1 MAFVTSAGTLDKRDE
16 STRKALAEKADFIG
30 AIRLP
35 GGKNGAFKSNAGT
48 EVTTDIIFLQ
58 KNEHKVP
65 DPEKEIWISIGEMDE
80 GLPINRYFA
89 ENPNMVLGTV
99 VEGNKL
105 YGSGTMVIAEDGVD
119 LKEQISQAVS
129 QLSTAISDT
138 RTKEVYAKSA
148 DGAAIE
154 IPSVLRNYSFFAD
167 DKSGEI
173 YYKKPN
179 QTIRWNGNDSPSKK
193 KRMEA
198 FLTLRD
204 VTRGILQAQ
213 EENCSDTVLTA
224 LQGKL
229 NQSYDTFYE
238 SFGLL
243 HSSYNTSQLSDDVS
257 FPLVC
262 ALESKFEKEKLI
274 AKSDLFTKRT
284 IQPPKPIEHVDTP
297 QEALALSMAE
307 KACVDFDYMQKLT
320 DIPKEDIVSALTLA
334 KSIYPVPECSDDEK
348 IIYQE
353 ASEYLSGDIRKKLD
367 NAIEAAKNNPLF
379 EANISALQEVMP
391 EPLKAGD
398 IDVKIGATW
407 VDPKYYQQFL
417 YETLHTP
424 QSLQASERDSWMRK
438 LFGKKSIAIE
448 FAENQWH
455 ISNKGSDRS
464 VSATQTYGTSSKNA
478 YEIMENLLN
487 LRETKV
493 YKSVGYGEEK
503 KSVLDLDATRAAQ
516 RKAQKIEESFES
528 WIFQDPQRRADL
540 VDTYNRKFNAIRP
553 REYDGSHLTF
563 PGMNAGIQLH
573 GHQKNAIAH
582 AIYGGNTLFAHSVG
596 AGKTFEM
603 IATAMESKRLGL
615 CNKSL
620 FVVPNHLT
628 GQIGDDFLKLYPNAN
643 ILVTTKKDFEKKNR
657 QELFARIAS
666 GNFDAVIIGHSQLK
680 HIPLSQERQER
691 QLEEQIQDILSSI
704 EQLKHENG
712 DSFQVKAMERTRK
725 SLQKQIETLKVK
737 KQDDVIPFE
746 QLGVDRI
753 FVDEA
758 HEFKNL
764 FCATKLQNVAGISN
778 SASQKALDLF
788 QKCRYMDEKTGGR
801 GIVFATGTP
810 VSNSVTELHT
820 MMRYLQY
827 DFLQEKGL
835 HHFDSWVSTAAA

>member
-1 MAFVTSAGTLDKRDE
+1 M
-16 STRKALAEKADFIG
+16 
-30 AIRLP
+30 
-35 GGKNGAFKSNAGT
+35 
-48 EVTTDIIFLQ
+48 
-58 KNEHKVP
+58 
-65 DPEKEIWISIGEMDE
+65 
-80 GLPINRYFA
+80 
-89 ENPNMVLGTV
+89 
-99 VEGNKL
+99 
-105 YGSGTMVIAEDGVD
+105 
-119 LKEQISQAVS
+119 
-129 QLSTAISDT
+129 
-138 RTKEVYAKSA
+138 
-148 DGAAIE
+148 
-154 IPSVLRNYSFFAD
+154 
-167 DKSGEI
+167 
-173 YYKKPN
+173 
-179 QTIRWNGNDSPSKK
+179 
-193 KRMEA
+193 
-198 FLTLRD
+198 
-204 VTRGILQAQ
+204 QAQ

-367 NAIEAAKNNPLF
+367 NAIEAAKSNPLF

-758 HEFKNL
+758 HEFKKFIL
-764 FCATKLQNVAGISN
+764 CDKTSKCCWYIKFCISK
-778 SASQKALDLF
+778 SIRSFSK
-788 QKCRYMDEKTGGR
+788 
-801 GIVFATGTP
+801 
-810 VSNSVTELHT
+810 VSVH
-820 MMRYLQY
+820 
-827 DFLQEKGL
+827 G
-835 HHFDSWVSTAAA
+835 

>member
-1 MAFVTSAGTLDKRDE
+1 M
-16 STRKALAEKADFIG
+16 
-30 AIRLP
+30 
-35 GGKNGAFKSNAGT
+35 
-48 EVTTDIIFLQ
+48 LQ
-58 KNEHKVP
+58 E
-65 DPEKEIWISIGEMDE
+65 E
-80 GLPINRYFA
+80 F
-89 ENPNMVLGTV
+89 
-99 VEGNKL
+99 
-105 YGSGTMVIAEDGVD
+105 
-119 LKEQISQAVS
+119 
-129 QLSTAISDT
+129 
-138 RTKEVYAKSA
+138 
-148 DGAAIE
+148 
-154 IPSVLRNYSFFAD
+154 
-167 DKSGEI
+167 
-173 YYKKPN
+173 
-179 QTIRWNGNDSPSKK
+179 
-193 KRMEA
+193 
-198 FLTLRD
+198 
-204 VTRGILQAQ
+204 LQAQ

-367 NAIEAAKNNPLF
+367 NAIEAAKSNPLF

-596 AGKTFEM
+596 AGKS
-603 IATAMESKRLGL
+603 ATRS
-615 CNKSL
+615 
-620 FVVPNHLT
+620 
-628 GQIGDDFLKLYPNAN
+628 
-643 ILVTTKKDFEKKNR
+643 
-657 QELFARIAS
+657 
-666 GNFDAVIIGHSQLK
+666 
-680 HIPLSQERQER
+680 
-691 QLEEQIQDILSSI
+691 
-704 EQLKHENG
+704 
-712 DSFQVKAMERTRK
+712 
-725 SLQKQIETLKVK
+725 
-737 KQDDVIPFE
+737 
-746 QLGVDRI
+746 
-753 FVDEA
+753 
-758 HEFKNL
+758 
-764 FCATKLQNVAGISN
+764 
-778 SASQKALDLF
+778 
-788 QKCRYMDEKTGGR
+788 
-801 GIVFATGTP
+801 
-810 VSNSVTELHT
+810 
-820 MMRYLQY
+820 
-827 DFLQEKGL
+827 
-835 HHFDSWVSTAAA
+835 

>member
-65 DPEKEIWISIGEMDE
+65 DPEKESWISIGEMDE

-148 DGAAIE
+148 DSAAIE
-154 IPSVLRNYSFFAD
+154 IPSALRNYSFFAD
-167 DKSGEI
+167 DKNGEI
-173 YYKKPN
+173 YYKKPD

-367 NAIEAAKNNPLF
+367 NAIEAAKSNPLF

-603 IATAMESKRLGL
+603 M
-615 CNKSL
+615 
-620 FVVPNHLT
+620 
-628 GQIGDDFLKLYPNAN
+628 
-643 ILVTTKKDFEKKNR
+643 
-657 QELFARIAS
+657 
-666 GNFDAVIIGHSQLK
+666 
-680 HIPLSQERQER
+680 
-691 QLEEQIQDILSSI
+691 
-704 EQLKHENG
+704 
-712 DSFQVKAMERTRK
+712 
-725 SLQKQIETLKVK
+725 
-737 KQDDVIPFE
+737 
-746 QLGVDRI
+746 
-753 FVDEA
+753 
-758 HEFKNL
+758 
-764 FCATKLQNVAGISN
+764 
-778 SASQKALDLF
+778 
-788 QKCRYMDEKTGGR
+788 
-801 GIVFATGTP
+801 
-810 VSNSVTELHT
+810 
-820 MMRYLQY
+820 
-827 DFLQEKGL
+827 
-835 HHFDSWVSTAAA
+835 